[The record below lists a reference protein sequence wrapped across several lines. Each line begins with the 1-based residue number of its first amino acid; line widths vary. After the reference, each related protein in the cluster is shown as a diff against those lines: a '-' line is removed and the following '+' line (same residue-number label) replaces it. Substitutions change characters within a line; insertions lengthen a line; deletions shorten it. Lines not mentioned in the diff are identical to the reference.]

1 MSDCIFCKIINGE
14 ISSKKVFEDDDVVC
28 FNDIHP
34 AATVHVLI
42 VPKKHIE
49 NLNALDDAQVAG
61 KLLTTVP
68 KIAKLLGI
76 ENAYRTVI
84 NTGPGAGQSVFH
96 VHIHLLG
103 GKSLGW
109 PQ

>member
-1 MSDCIFCKIINGE
+1 MTDCVFCKIVKGE
-14 ISSKKVFEDDDVVC
+14 IKSEKVYEDEDVVC

-34 AATVHVLI
+34 AASVHVLI
-42 VPKKHIE
+42 APKTHIE
-49 NLNALDDAQVAG
+49 SLNFLNDPHVAG
-61 KLLTTVP
+61 KLLTIVP

-84 NTGPGAGQSVFH
+84 NTGKGVGQSVFH
-96 VHIHLLG
+96 IHLHLLG